1 LHPYLKVDVQ
11 LDSNSFMRKQSRL
24 KFYFLSLFFFMAIIA
39 QAQKSAVQNDPEAK
53 KVLDAVSGNFKKY
66 KSVKAAFVFKNEDA
80 KGKVLG
86 VKKGSLYMKGN
97 KYRITLAGGQDI
109 FCNGVN
115 IWTYD
120 EAANEVT
127 IAKFDPNQS
136 TITPQKLFTN
146 FYDKDFLYR
155 LNGDKKEGAKQLQEI
170 ELTPIDKSKSFFKVY
185 LWIDKTAKNIYSTKI
200 MEKSGVHYI
209 YTLSSLNG
217 NAGVGDEVFVFDP
230 KKHPGVELV
239 DLR

>member
-1 LHPYLKVDVQ
+1 
-11 LDSNSFMRKQSRL
+11 MCKQSR
-24 KFYFLSLFFFMAIIA
+24 FQYCILFFSFFTAIFFQPGIA
-39 QAQKSAVQNDPEAK
+39 IAQNDPEAK
-53 KVLDAVSGNFKKY
+53 KVLEAVSGNFKKY

-97 KYRITLAGGQDI
+97 KYRITLTGGQDI

-120 EAANEVT
+120 ESANEVT

-185 LWIDKTAKNIYSTKI
+185 LWIDKAAKNIYSTKI
-200 MEKSGVHYI
+200 MEKSGVHYV

-217 NAGVGDEVFVFDP
+217 NAGVGDDVFVFDP
-230 KKHPGVELV
+230 KKYPGVELV